1 MNLSD
6 MLSPS
11 DIFFLEKKISKDEMF
26 REFSNTFFKNK
37 KISNATEVYHLLTE
51 REKLGSTAVGD
62 EVAIPHT
69 KLKSIDNIQI
79 LIAIDHEGVEC
90 DPPDNLPVKLFFV
103 VLSPEENISD
113 HLKVLAKISKLI
125 KLTDFK
131 KKVLNAKTPEEI
143 LDILKEEESKV

>member
-1 MNLSD
+1 MYLSD
-6 MLSPS
+6 MLTPS
-11 DIFFLEKKISKDEMF
+11 DILFFEKKISKEEMF
-26 REFSNTFFKNK
+26 REFANIFLKNRKIDDSN
-37 KISNATEVYHLLTE
+37 EVYNLLIE

-79 LIAIDHEGVEC
+79 MIAVDHIGIEC
-90 DPPDNLPVKLFFV
+90 DAPDGVPVKLFFV
-103 VLSPEENISD
+103 VLTPEANISD

-131 KKVLNAKTPEEI
+131 KRALSAKTSEEI
-143 LDILKEEESKV
+143 LHILKEEESKV